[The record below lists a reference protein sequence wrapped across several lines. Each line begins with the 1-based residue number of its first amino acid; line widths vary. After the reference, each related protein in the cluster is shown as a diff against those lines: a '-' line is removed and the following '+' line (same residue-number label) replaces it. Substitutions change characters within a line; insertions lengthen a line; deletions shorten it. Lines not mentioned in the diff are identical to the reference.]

1 MKALGV
7 GFCVGLALSMT
18 ANAQTNLIQNP
29 DFAEGNGTPAKW
41 KFESGAAETFEVH
54 RVTNC
59 FGRATAMELRS
70 LGADTSGY
78 LVQVV
83 PVEPHAWYRL
93 TVSLRQN
100 GGRGLI
106 WVNARDAAQK
116 PVAFDARE
124 YVISFVGHPL
134 VPRFVSKELMRGS
147 DSDEWREQS
156 LEFFT
161 RSSDTNTPPIA
172 FAKVNV
178 GCYFSVSQLWVSNVS
193 LIKLDRPA
201 PP

>member
-1 MKALGV
+1 
-7 GFCVGLALSMT
+7 MT
-18 ANAQTNLIQNP
+18 AHAQTNLIQNG
-29 DFAEGNGTPAKW
+29 DFRAGDAFPSGW
-41 KFESGAAETFEVH
+41 KFESGAAETFEVR
-54 RVTNC
+54 RVAN
-59 FGRATAMELRS
+59 AMELRS

-83 PVEPHAWYRL
+83 AVEPGAWYRL
-93 TVSLRQN
+93 TVTLRQN
-100 GGRGLI
+100 GGRGLL
-106 WVNARDAAQK
+106 WVNAKDAAQK
-116 PVAFDARE
+116 PVTFDARE

-161 RSSDTNTPPIA
+161 RSSDTNAPPIA
-172 FAKVNV
+172 FAKVNI
-178 GCYFSVSQLWVSNVS
+178 GCYFSVSQLWISQVS

-201 PP
+201 PE